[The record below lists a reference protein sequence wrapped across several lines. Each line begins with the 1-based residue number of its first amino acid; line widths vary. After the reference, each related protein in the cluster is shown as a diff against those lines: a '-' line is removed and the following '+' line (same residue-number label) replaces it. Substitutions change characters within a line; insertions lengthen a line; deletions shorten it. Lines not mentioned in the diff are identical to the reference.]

1 MALKLSPNSPCN
13 RRTSLI
19 RRISDLGLGIIPPL
33 AKGCDD
39 TRDYF
44 RVSRA
49 APLRR
54 GGENSGLRWRL
65 PSDSGGDLDRT
76 QVAISIGLEWR
87 FGPARAS
94 YPARHRDSEHTG
106 RNQIRAADPR

>member
-19 RRISDLGLGIIPPL
+19 RRISYLGLGIIPPL
-33 AKGCDD
+33 AKGRDD

-54 GGENSGLRWRL
+54 GWRKL
-65 PSDSGGDLDRT
+65 RT
-76 QVAISIGLEWR
+76 QMAITIGIRWR
-87 FGPARAS
+87 FGS
-94 YPARHRDSEHTG
+94 DSSGDFNRTRVAIWTG
-106 RNQIRAADPR
+106 PCNEELGGGHFAVSAGA

>member
-33 AKGCDD
+33 AKGRDD

-65 PSDSGGDLDRT
+65 PSASGGDLDRP
-76 QVAISIGLEWR
+76 QVAIWIGLGWR
-87 FGPARAS
+87 FGSARANGLNAS
-94 YPARHRDSEHTG
+94 HISRIFSK
-106 RNQIRAADPR
+106 I

>member
-1 MALKLSPNSPCN
+1 MALKLSPNSACN

-19 RRISDLGLGIIPPL
+19 RPTSCKR

-49 APLRR
+49 VPLRR

-65 PSDSGGDLDRT
+65 PSASGGDLDRP
-76 QVAISIGLEWR
+76 QVAIWIGLGWR
-87 FGPARAS
+87 FGSARAVLA
-94 YPARHRDSEHTG
+94 ARHPWQTALIG
-106 RNQIRAADPR
+106 